1 MPELIPLAPM
11 IAAEVRGLDL
21 ATALEEEEIQGIRK
35 ALLEYGVLIFP
46 GQDLTESQHIA
57 FARSFGLPEIHPI
70 RLKEAKNP
78 EIFAIDTADG
88 APTARWW
95 HADRTALSE
104 PPKASI
110 LQIRILPAAG
120 GDSEWANPIAAY
132 ESLSPAMKKRL
143 EGLRA
148 EHVAWWDDQ
157 TRSIHPVVREQ
168 RETGRRGLFVNGIFT
183 RRILNLPESEAAEL
197 LDELCQHAVQ
207 EKFSCR
213 HSWRSGDLAFR
224 DNGSTQHRVHD
235 DFGTARRRIHRV
247 TLAGGESASPD
258 FPPAAL
264 GHR

>member
-1 MPELIPLAPM
+1 M

-57 FARSFGLPEIHPI
+57 FARSFGLPKIHPI

-183 RRILNLPESEAAEL
+183 RRILNLPESCSWPNPRPQSYWMNSANMPSRRNSLAGTPGVPGIWPSGIMDRPSIACTTISEPLGGAFIESLSQAESRL
-197 LDELCQHAVQ
+197 RPISPRL
-207 EKFSCR
+207 
-213 HSWRSGDLAFR
+213 RSGIDE
-224 DNGSTQHRVHD
+224 G
-235 DFGTARRRIHRV
+235 
-247 TLAGGESASPD
+247 
-258 FPPAAL
+258 
-264 GHR
+264 